1 MNTLSRASVFSPA
14 LEKIV
19 VDKEQIIV
27 MIGL

>member
-1 MNTLSRASVFSPA
+1 MNTLPRVSVFPPA

-19 VDKEQIIV
+19 ADKEQIIV